1 MSQPTTETF
10 DVPADNLFVAVQA
23 AAQQLA
29 KKVEGVDPQ
38 NRTLYFNTGMSL
50 WSWKGQNVS
59 ATVVDEGNG
68 RSQLQVGA
76 QIDRRGANKL
86 QVVDWG
92 EGSRVAKKLIAKVQ
106 EQLGTSASGVSSAG

>member
-1 MSQPTTETF
+1 MSSPTTETF
-10 DVPADNLFVAVQA
+10 DAPPDNVFMAVQA
-23 AAQQLA
+23 AAQQVA

-59 ATVVDEGNG
+59 VSVTDAGGG

-86 QVVDWG
+86 QVIDWG
-92 EGSRVAKKLIAKVQ
+92 EGGRVAKKLIAKTR
-106 EQLGTSASGVSSAG
+106 EQLGAPAAGVSSPQ